1 VINKE
6 RLFPPHNSRKGHSKA
21 EAEGLMASNTLF
33 YKSTRVGYSN
43 QLTRRRSLSKQ
54 QWLSLLAWITVL
66 GLFAIGIWMRLH
78 LLNVPYDR
86 DSYDEGVY
94 WQSLRSMSAGES
106 LYQQIFYSQ
115 PPFFLLSIYPFY
127 ALLGQTLWSA
137 RLGIAA
143 ISLFGFVGALLL
155 GKAIA
160 GRKGMLLA
168 LLLLAINPLYLAE
181 SQILQA
187 DAPSTALTLL
197 AVGLAYLWW
206 ERPDGIVGYCLAILV
221 AFTLALSMLTK
232 LLVVPALV
240 PIGLLVLA
248 RLWQAKQ
255 QALAKPF
262 LSMLPLLLGCLVFIL
277 ITLLLLLPFTHS
289 LNQLWNMSVSFHTD
303 AKTNLLIAGSKAKL
317 YHLHPEQN
325 TTLIQNALISLLG
338 ASALYGT
345 IAALIQRNWRVLPL
359 LAWLVATI
367 YVFWQQ
373 VPLLNHHMV
382 AVIPPLVGLSVIGVA
397 PSSSP
402 SKHPRRLMDRLPPSF
417 PLKTDFESQKLAF
430 LKATSSRVN
439 ITMLFA
445 ILLVLCQII
454 INFQEIHSFYDT
466 SYINA
471 NSQATQSN
479 LQVAQ
484 DIQRVTKPDQ
494 LVITDAQ
501 FIVALAGRSTPAS
514 LVDTSNVRIFTGY
527 VTTQQLIQAALQ
539 PQVQAVLFYNDR
551 LDLMQPSFYNWVQ
564 QHFHLANHYGT
575 KAELWV
581 KN

>member
-1 VINKE
+1 
-6 RLFPPHNSRKGHSKA
+6 
-21 EAEGLMASNTLF
+21 MASHTLF

-43 QLTRRRSLSKQ
+43 QLTRRRFLSKQ
-54 QWLSLLAWITVL
+54 HWLSLLAWTTVL
-66 GLFAIGIWMRLH
+66 VLFVIGIWMRLH
-78 LLNVPYDR
+78 LLDVPYDR

-94 WQSLRSMSAGES
+94 WQSLRSMSAGGS
-106 LYQQIFYSQ
+106 LYEQIFYSQ

-137 RLGIAA
+137 RLGIAV
-143 ISLFGFVGALLL
+143 ISLFGLVGALLL
-155 GKAIA
+155 GKALA

-168 LLLLAINPLYLAE
+168 LLLLVINPLYLAE

-206 ERPDGIVGYCLAILV
+206 ERPDGLVGYCLATLV

-232 LLVVPALV
+232 LLVVPALA

-248 RLWQAKQ
+248 RLWQVKQ
-255 QALAKPF
+255 QASAKPF
-262 LSMLPLLLGCLVFIL
+262 LSILPLLLGCLVFIL
-277 ITLLLLLPFTHS
+277 TTILLLLPFVHS
-289 LNQLWNMSVSFHTD
+289 LPQLWNMVVSFHTD
-303 AKTNLLIAGSKAKL
+303 AKTDLLLSSSKAEE
-317 YHLHPEQN
+317 YHLYTQQN
-325 TTLIQNALISLLG
+325 ATLIQNVLISLLG

-345 IAALIQRNWRVLPL
+345 IASLIQYNWRIIPL
-359 LAWLVATI
+359 LAWLAATI
-367 YVFWQQ
+367 YIFWQQ

-382 AVIPPLVGLSVIGVA
+382 AVIPPLVGLSVMGIA
-397 PSSSP
+397 PRP
-402 SKHPRRLMDRLPPSF
+402 ASKHPRTLRGRLLQSF
-417 PLKTDFESQKLAF
+417 PLKTVFASKKLAF
-430 LKATSSRVN
+430 LKAVFKGTVQRVN
-439 ITMLFA
+439 IIMMLA
-445 ILLVLCQII
+445 LILVICQVV
-454 INFQEIHSFYDT
+454 INFQEIRSFFDT
-466 SYINA
+466 SYLNA
-471 NSQATQSN
+471 HSQATQST
-479 LQVAQ
+479 LHIAQ
-484 DIQRVTKPDQ
+484 DVQRVTKPDQ

-501 FIVALAGRSTPAS
+501 FIVALADRNTPAS

-527 VTTQQLIQAALQ
+527 VTTQQLIEAALQ
-539 PQVQAVLFYNDR
+539 PQVRAVLFYNDR